1 LSAEITPAQGL
12 RCSSAAGG
20 AAGGHARTAT
30 GTARSAPEITPA
42 AAIRKAEVTITLV
55 YEIDCKVC
63 GVAVFP
69 DDRVLTRQEAE
80 EVRSGHLAEHERNE
94 L

>member
-1 LSAEITPAQGL
+1 VT
-12 RCSSAAGG
+12 
-20 AAGGHARTAT
+20 
-30 GTARSAPEITPA
+30 
-42 AAIRKAEVTITLV
+42 AIRKAEVTITLV

-80 EVRSGHLAEHERNE
+80 GVRRGHLAEHERNE